1 MDLVI
6 YFDADLAA
14 QRLVWV
20 FGPLTSVLAGRREC
34 TNVVIVRS
42 SRLKPTVQLGGG
54 GISSVLRTDCCA
66 GSLSN
71 LSIRLRS
78 ANFTLKLHL
87 HKHICSCVLHRW

>member
-1 MDLVI
+1 MGAPFHADNIGSNPSGMPFRIMDLVI

-78 ANFTLKLHL
+78 
-87 HKHICSCVLHRW
+87 